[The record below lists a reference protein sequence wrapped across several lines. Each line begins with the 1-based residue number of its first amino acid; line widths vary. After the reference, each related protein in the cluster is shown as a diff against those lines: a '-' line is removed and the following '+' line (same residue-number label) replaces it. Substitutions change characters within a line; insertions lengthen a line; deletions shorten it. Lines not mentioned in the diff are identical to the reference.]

1 MSESNPK
8 LIITLPSGSQTSLY
22 LADLLKHSQRPLV
35 VITPDIQTAEL
46 LLSEVAYFSGHAYPT
61 HLFPDW
67 ETLPYDQF
75 SPHNDIISERLSCL
89 ATAPELT
96 SGAIFISATTLTHRL
111 CPVSYVKTQSFSMK
125 VRDKLPMHTLRSDL
139 IEGGYRAVTEVI
151 EHGEFAIR
159 GNIID
164 LYPMGSAQPF
174 RIELFDDEIE
184 SLRPFDPETQRSL
197 PAVTSF
203 ELLPAHE
210 FPLTEEG
217 ISTFRSQWRAQF
229 PGNAMDCPVYQDVSE
244 GLAPSGIEYYLPLF
258 FNETASF
265 LEYLPKNALIIRV
278 GELQEKITAYWTET
292 KHRHEQYAHDLQKPI
307 LPPASILFRADELF
321 QKMKAFETRT
331 VILSDTG
338 HTESSGL
345 PPLTIRV
352 KAQQPFEALLG
363 FIAMHS
369 DYRFLFTA
377 ESMGRR
383 ENLLSLL
390 RVLPEPLSVQESWEQ
405 ALSTQK
411 KFSIITAPI
420 HQGFMWLSQKLC
432 VITESDL
439 LGEQVLQKRSR
450 KKKGPNPENIIRNL
464 VELNINDAVV
474 HEDHGIGRYKGLQ
487 TIDAG
492 GVEAEYLLLEY
503 ANQDKIYVPIA
514 QLSKVSRYTGID
526 NEHAPLT
533 KLGSKTWDAAKRKAI
548 EEIRDTA
555 AELLN
560 IYARRK
566 AKPGYQH
573 KQPDLS
579 YTAFAQHFPF
589 EETQDQVSAIEDV
602 ISDMTSEHPMDR
614 LICGDVGFGKTEVAM
629 RAAFLAVNSGKQ
641 VAVLVPTTL
650 LAQQHETNFKD
661 RFAEFPITVKQL
673 SRFVT
678 SKDRHQT
685 IEGLGDGKVDIV
697 IGTHTLLTHLHDFK
711 DLGLVIIDEEH
722 RFGVHQKEK
731 MKSLRAEIDV
741 LTMTATPIPRT
752 MNMAMHGVRD
762 LSIIATPPKRRLS
775 IKTFVREYDPA
786 LCREAIMREIMR
798 GGQVFY
804 LHNKVE
810 SIDKVAATL
819 QSLVPQARV
828 QSAHGQMRERDLERI
843 MSDFYHQRFN
853 VLVCTTI
860 IETGIDIPTAN
871 TIIIDRA
878 DMLGMAQLHQLR
890 GRVGRSHHQ
899 AYAYL
904 LTPPEKKI
912 TSDAVKRLD
921 AISQLEDL
929 GAGFMLATHD
939 LEIRG
944 AGEILGDDQSGHI
957 QTIGYSLYTELLERA
972 VDALQSGREPDLINP
987 TTQEAEIDLRSP
999 ALIPSTYLPDPH
1011 TRLVCYKRMTNCQ
1024 TQEALNELNI
1034 EMIDRFGLPP
1044 DACKHLFEVMSL
1056 KLKARAINICKIEG
1070 TDKGVILEFNERS
1083 HINMKALID
1092 LIQNQPSIY
1101 TLRGQKRLQYHQ
1113 SLPSFDSRIA
1123 AVEQLIH
1130 RLSPEVNH
1138 ATV

>member
-1 MSESNPK
+1 MSEPNAK

-22 LADLLKHSQRPLV
+22 LADLLKDEQRPLV
-35 VITPDIQTAEL
+35 VITPDIQSAEL
-46 LLSEVAYFSGHAYPT
+46 LLSEVAYFSGHAYAC

-75 SPHNDIISERLSCL
+75 SPHNDIISERLNCL
-89 ATAPELT
+89 ATAPQLKL
-96 SGAIFISATTLTHRL
+96 GALFISATTLTHRL
-111 CPVSYVKTQSFSMK
+111 CPVSYVKSQSFSMK
-125 VRDKLPMHTLRSDL
+125 VGDKLAMHQLRSDL
-139 IEGGYRAVTEVI
+139 QQGGYRVVTEVI

-159 GNIID
+159 GNIVD
-164 LYPMGSAQPF
+164 LFPMGCDQPF

-197 PAVTSF
+197 PPLTSF

-217 ISTFRSQWRAQF
+217 IAKFRSQWRAQF
-229 PGNAMDCPVYQDVSE
+229 PGNAMDCPVYHDVSE

-258 FNETASF
+258 FDETACF
-265 LEYLPKNALIIRV
+265 LDYLPANALIVRI
-278 GELQEKITAYWTET
+278 GELQEKITAYWSET
-292 KHRHEQYAHDLQKPI
+292 KHRYDQYAHDVQKPI
-307 LPPASILFRADELF
+307 LPPAAILYRTDELF
-321 QKMKAFETRT
+321 QKMKSFDTRT
-331 VILSDTG
+331 IVLCEQEGADT
-338 HTESSGL
+338 SML
-345 PPLTIRV
+345 PSLAI
-352 KAQQPFEALLG
+352 KAKSTQPFEALLS
-363 FIAMHS
+363 FIQLHS

-377 ESMGRR
+377 ESIGRR
-383 ENLLSLL
+383 ENLLGLL
-390 RVLPEPLSVQESWEQ
+390 RVLPQTLSIQESWDE
-405 ALSTQK
+405 ALNTDK
-411 KFSIITAPI
+411 PFAITTAPI
-420 HQGFMWLSQKLC
+420 HRGFLWHSKKICIL
-432 VITESDL
+432 TENDL
-439 LGEQVLQKRSR
+439 LGEQVLQTRTR

-492 GVEAEYLLLEY
+492 GIEAEYLLLEY

-566 AKPGYQH
+566 AKPGYKH
-573 KQPDLS
+573 KTPDLN
-579 YTAFAQHFPF
+579 YTTFAQHFPF
-589 EETQDQVSAIEDV
+589 EETQDQVSAIDDV
-602 ISDMTSEHPMDR
+602 IADMTSENPMDR

-650 LAQQHETNFKD
+650 LAQQHETNFRD

-678 SKDRHQT
+678 DKDRHNT

-819 QSLVPQARV
+819 QALVPQARV
-828 QSAHGQMRERDLERI
+828 QSAHGQLRERDLERI

-912 TSDAVKRLD
+912 TPDAVKRLD

-972 VDALQSGREPDLINP
+972 VDALQSGREPDLMNP

-999 ALIPSTYLPDPH
+999 ALIPSAYLPDPH
-1011 TRLVCYKRMTNCQ
+1011 TRLVFYKRMTNCQ
-1024 TQEALNELNI
+1024 TQEALDELNI
-1034 EMIDRFGLPP
+1034 EMIDRFGLLPES
-1044 DACKHLFEVMSL
+1044 CKHLFMVMAL

-1070 TDKGVILEFNERS
+1070 TDKGVVLEFNERS